1 MHMNLGILPE
11 FRKPSRHSLWT
22 ALLAQVRDRIPET
35 AYNTWFTHLH
45 LVDVTTEG
53 WIVGVPNAFVLE
65 YVEHHYRSVLE
76 EAAGVVTGSI
86 VTVGF
91 TLSARPDDD
100 PAGTAA
106 FHPDPATATETE
118 DEGRHPAASAP
129 VLREEATPK
138 GPRPVRPDAAGD
150 ARGAG
155 TTVIDSALPL
165 VSRYTFDDFVIGECN
180 QLAHAACLAVAE
192 SPGRNK
198 FNPLVMH
205 GGAGMGKTHLLQA
218 IAHFCRENETA
229 RKIVYRT
236 SEEFTREYISYVQ
249 KNKDSRAFYK
259 SYQDADILLIDD
271 IQFLAGKPG
280 TQDEFFNIFS
290 ALQSFNRQ
298 IVITSDRPPAM
309 IDGLNARLISRFDTG
324 LLADLQPPGL
334 ETRLAILRKKA
345 ESDAESCI
353 DQGVLDF
360 VARHVT
366 SNVRE
371 LEGTLIKLSAYACFS
386 GAPLTVD
393 IAKQILG
400 DTVRNRGRRVT
411 LKGII
416 DATAAEFG
424 IPAAQMTSQTRRKNV
439 AEPRHAAMYL
449 ARHLTDNSLHTIG
462 LSFGRDYS
470 TVIHSL
476 KRAEQMIETDAL
488 FANRIDALRV
498 RLG

>member
-1 MHMNLGILPE
+1 MNLGLNPE
-11 FRKPSRHSLWT
+11 LRLPSRPALWT
-22 ALLAQVRDRIPET
+22 ELLDQLRDRIPET

-45 LVDVTTEG
+45 LAETSADAWT
-53 WIVGVPNAFVLE
+53 IGVPNAFMLE
-65 YVEHHYRSVLE
+65 YVEHHYRAILE
-76 EAAGVVTGSI
+76 EAARKVTGGS
-86 VTVGF
+86 VKVAF
-91 TLSARPDDD
+91 TIRSA
-100 PAGTAA
+100 PAADFDA
-106 FHPDPATATETE
+106 FHPASE
-118 DEGRHPAASAP
+118 AADHAVSAP
-129 VLREEATPK
+129 SEAAAAHSAI
-138 GPRPVRPDAAGD
+138 VDA
-150 ARGAG
+150 
-155 TTVIDSALPL
+155 TIPL
-165 VSRYTFDDFVIGECN
+165 MARYTFDDFVIGECN
-180 QLAHAACLAVAE
+180 QLAHAACMAVAE
-192 SPGRNK
+192 APGRNK
-198 FNPLVMH
+198 FNPLVLH

-218 IAHFCRENETA
+218 IAHFCRENDTA

-236 SEEFTREYISYVQ
+236 SEEFTREYIAFVQ

-259 SYQDADILLIDD
+259 AYQDADLLLIDD

-290 ALQSFNRQ
+290 ALLSFNRQ
-298 IVITSDRPPAM
+298 IVITSDRPPAQ
-309 IDGLNARLISRFDTG
+309 IEGLHARLISRFDTG

-353 DQGVLDF
+353 DGEVLDY

-371 LEGTLIKLSAYACFS
+371 LEGTLIKLSAYACFT

-411 LKGII
+411 LRGII

-424 IPAAQMTSQTRRKNV
+424 IPAAQLTSQTRRKNV
-439 AEPRHAAMYL
+439 AEPRHVAMFL
-449 ARHLTDNSLHTIG
+449 ARQLTDNSLHTIG

-470 TVIHSL
+470 TVIHSV
-476 KRAEQMIETDAL
+476 KRAETMVETDPA
-488 FANRIDALRV
+488 FAARVESLRQ

>member
-1 MHMNLGILPE
+1 MNPGSLSE
-11 FRKPSRHSLWT
+11 HRHPSRPSLWT
-22 ALLAQVRDRIPET
+22 ELLDQLRDRIPET

-45 LVDVTTEG
+45 LMESSADG
-53 WIVGVPNAFVLE
+53 WVIGVPNAFVLE
-65 YVEHHYRSVLE
+65 YVEHHYRAVLE
-76 EAAGVVTGSI
+76 DAARRVTGAAVSLRFA
-86 VTVGF
+86 VGM
-91 TLSARPDDD
+91 APD
-100 PAGTAA
+100 AGEDA
-106 FHPDPATATETE
+106 FHPAV
-118 DEGRHPAASAP
+118 DEAAEKDRMNPSGNTGTSASSP
-129 VLREEATPK
+129 VA
-138 GPRPVRPDAAGD
+138 
-150 ARGAG
+150 
-155 TTVIDSALPL
+155 TVIDATIPL
-165 VSRYTFDDFVIGECN
+165 QARYTFDDFVIGECN
-180 QLAHAACLAVAE
+180 QLAHAACMAVAE
-192 SPGRNK
+192 APGRNK
-198 FNPLVMH
+198 FNPLVLH

-236 SEEFTREYISYVQ
+236 SEEFTREYIAFVQ

-298 IVITSDRPPAM
+298 IVITSDRPPAQ
-309 IDGLNARLISRFDTG
+309 IEGLNARLISRFDTG

-345 ESDAESCI
+345 ESDAESCV
-353 DQGVLDF
+353 DGEVLDY

-386 GAPLTVD
+386 GASLTVD

-411 LKGII
+411 LRGII

-424 IPAAQMTSQTRRKNV
+424 IPAAQLTSQTRRKNV

-449 ARHLTDNSLHTIG
+449 ARQLTDNSLHTIG
-462 LSFGRDYS
+462 LAFGRDYS
-470 TVIHSL
+470 TVIHSV
-476 KRAEQMIETDAL
+476 KRAEQMLESDAA
-488 FANRIDALRV
+488 FGACVEALRL
-498 RLG
+498 RLT